1 MFKTLVIVG
10 ATALFATT
18 AGTQTFAQSVEIGPN
33 GLRLVEPDRDRPERR
48 YSEISERQAARI
60 ARSEGVRNVD
70 DIRKTRSRYV
80 VEGTDRRGNDISVS
94 VDRRTGEVIS
104 VQ

>member
-1 MFKTLVIVG
+1 MFKTLMIIG
-10 ATALFATT
+10 ATALFVTT
-18 AGTQTFAQSVEIGPN
+18 GGLQTFAQSIELGPN
-33 GLRLVEPDRDRPERR
+33 GLRLVEPDREHPERQ
-48 YSEISERQAARI
+48 YSEINERQAARI

-104 VQ
+104 VE